1 MNYYRDSGLSALE
14 CSLAENEKI
23 SNAAFSNIGFHF
35 KGFRNKNITAA
46 GNELITRKY
55 IAVIN

>member
-1 MNYYRDSGLSALE
+1 MNYYRDYSLSALE
-14 CSLAENEKI
+14 CSLVENEKI
-23 SNAAFSNIGFHF
+23 SNAAFSNIMLHF

-55 IAVIN
+55 IAVNN